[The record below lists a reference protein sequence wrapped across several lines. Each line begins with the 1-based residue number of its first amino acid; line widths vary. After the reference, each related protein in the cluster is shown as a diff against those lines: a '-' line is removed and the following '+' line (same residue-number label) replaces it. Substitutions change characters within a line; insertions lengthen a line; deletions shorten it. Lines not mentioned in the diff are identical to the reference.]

1 MYFLVFIVYKE
12 NQREGEVVEMEIDV
26 LFILY
31 ILVLNLY
38 IIF

>member
-12 NQREGEVVEMEIDV
+12 NQREEEVVEMEIDV

-38 IIF
+38 IIL